1 MPQFRYRGAQPD
13 GTVVSDRIEGDS
25 EPAVRAQ
32 LEGQG
37 LLIFKLEGAGAGLKL
52 RLGRWGGGRL
62 SLREFLVFNQEFLA
76 LVKAGLPV
84 LKVFDLL
91 AERGATPD
99 LQEALRGVRAEIRGG
114 ASISEALSRYQHYFS
129 DLYRASIR
137 SGEQTGALAEVLKRY
152 IAYLKL
158 VIAVRE
164 KVVKALAYPAFLI
177 VVGAAV
183 VSFLLLY
190 VVPTF
195 SEIYGQN
202 KAALPGP
209 TRMLLTVVKTGQDW
223 LPWLVGGALAL
234 AVLVTQWLRTPRL
247 RAQLDLVGLHLP
259 LIGDVLLK
267 NQIVRFTRTLSTI
280 LAGGIPLLAALKL
293 TSGTLTNSVISQ
305 AVLRATDRVKEGT
318 RLAVALRE
326 ERFLPP
332 MTLEMIEVG
341 ETTGALEGMLQDVAE
356 FHEGELDLRLSQLT
370 TWIEPVLL
378 LIMGL
383 IVGGIV
389 IIMYLPVFQ
398 IAGTV

>member
-37 LLIFKLEGAGAGLKL
+37 LLIFKLKVAGAGLKL
-52 RLGRWGGGRL
+52 SLGWWGRGGL
-62 SLREFLVFNQEFLA
+62 SLREFLVFNQEVLA

-84 LKVFDLL
+84 LKIFDLL
-91 AERGATPD
+91 AERALSPD
-99 LQEALRGVRAEIRGG
+99 LQAALRGVRTDIRGG
-114 ASISEALSRYQHYFS
+114 SSISDALSRYPHYFS
-129 DLYRASIR
+129 DLYQASVR
-137 SGEQTGALAEVLKRY
+137 SGERTGALAEVLKRH

-158 VIAVRE
+158 VISVRE

-202 KAALPGP
+202 KAALPVP
-209 TRMLLTVVKTGQDW
+209 TRMLLTAVETGTRW
-223 LPWLVGGALAL
+223 LPWLAGGALAL
-234 AVLVTQWLRTPRL
+234 TILLAQWLRTPWF
-247 RAQLDLVGLHLP
+247 RAQLDRLGLHLP

-280 LAGGIPLLAALKL
+280 LAGGIPLLTALKL
-293 TSGTLTNSVISQ
+293 SSGTLTNSVIAQ
-305 AVLRATDRVKEGT
+305 AVLRATDRVREGT
-318 RLAVALRE
+318 RLAAALRE
-326 ERFLPP
+326 EQFLPP

-370 TWIEPVLL
+370 TWIEPMLL

-389 IIMYLPVFQ
+389 IVMDLPVFE

>member
-1 MPQFRYRGAQPD
+1 M
-13 GTVVSDRIEGDS
+13 SDRIEGDS

-52 RLGRWGGGRL
+52 SLGRWRVARL

-84 LKVFDLL
+84 LKIFDLL
-91 AERGATPD
+91 AERAVTPD
-99 LQEALRGVRAEIRGG
+99 LQEALRGVRAGIRGG

-129 DLYRASIR
+129 DLYRASVR
-137 SGEQTGALAEVLKRY
+137 SGERTGALAEVLKRH

-164 KVVKALAYPAFLI
+164 KVVKALAYPSFLI

-183 VSFLLLY
+183 VSFLVLY

-209 TRMLLTVVKTGQDW
+209 TRMLLTAVETGQRW
-223 LPWLVGGALAL
+223 LPWLAGGTLAL
-234 AVLVTQWLRTPRL
+234 AIPLAQWLRTPRL
-247 RAQLDLVGLHLP
+247 RAQLDRVGLHLP

-267 NQIVRFTRTLSTI
+267 NQIVRFTRTLATI
-280 LAGGIPLLAALKL
+280 LAGGIPLPAALKL

-305 AVLRATDRVKEGT
+305 AVLRATDRVTEGMK
-318 RLAVALRE
+318 LAVALKE

-389 IIMYLPVFQ
+389 IIMYLPVFE

>member
-1 MPQFRYRGAQPD
+1 MAQFRYRGAQPD

-37 LLIFKLEGAGAGLKL
+37 LLIFKLEGAGAGSKL
-52 RLGRWGGGRL
+52 RLGRWVSGRL

-84 LKVFDLL
+84 LKIFDLL
-91 AERGATPD
+91 AERAVTPHF
-99 LQEALRGVRAEIRGG
+99 QEVLRGVRAEIRGG
-114 ASISEALSRYQHYFS
+114 ASISEALGRYQRYFS
-129 DLYRASIR
+129 DLYRSSLR
-137 SGEQTGALAEVLKRY
+137 SGEQTGTLPEVLKRY

-183 VSFLLLY
+183 VTFLLLY

-202 KAALPGP
+202 KATLPGP
-209 TRMLLTVVKTGQDW
+209 TRLLLLVVGAGQNS
-223 LPWLVGGALAL
+223 LPWLVGGVLAL
-234 AVLVTQWLRTPRL
+234 AILVAQSLRTPWFRWRL
-247 RAQLDLVGLHLP
+247 DRLSLHLP

-267 NQIVRFTRTLSTI
+267 NQIVRFARTLSTI

-293 TSGTLTNSVISQ
+293 TSGTLTNSVLAQ
-305 AVLRATDRVKEGT
+305 AVLRATDRVRDGMKLGM
-318 RLAVALRE
+318 ALRQ

-341 ETTGALEGMLQDVAE
+341 ETTGALESMLQDVAE

-383 IVGGIV
+383 VVGGIV